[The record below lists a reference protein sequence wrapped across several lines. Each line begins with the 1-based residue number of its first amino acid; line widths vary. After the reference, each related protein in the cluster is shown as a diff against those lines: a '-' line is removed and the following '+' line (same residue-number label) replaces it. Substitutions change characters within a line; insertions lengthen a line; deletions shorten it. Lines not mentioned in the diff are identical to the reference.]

1 MIISKPHSRQPDII
15 DEHVGRRVR
24 MKRSSMGLSQKEL
37 AEMAG
42 VTYQQ
47 LQKYE
52 WGKNRISASRL
63 FAIGRVLNEPVAY
76 FFREMPG
83 YPDPDDPTKDGTD
96 VGRPRESNEL
106 LAEAQMRDTA
116 ETLALVRAYY
126 GIRDSNVRKQMLNI
140 LKEISA
146 ADRERTGEPTI

>member
-24 MKRSSMGLSQKEL
+24 MKRSAMGLSQKEL

-116 ETLALVRAYY
+116 ETLSLVRAYY

-146 ADRERTGEPTI
+146 ADRERTEGPSA